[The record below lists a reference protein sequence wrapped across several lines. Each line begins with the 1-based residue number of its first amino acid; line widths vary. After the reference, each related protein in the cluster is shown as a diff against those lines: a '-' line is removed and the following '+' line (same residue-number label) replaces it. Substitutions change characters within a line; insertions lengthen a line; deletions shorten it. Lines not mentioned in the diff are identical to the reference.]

1 MNAMRLRKALALSS
15 PERCVAIQ
23 AAAFVP
29 IAALA
34 LQLMPVERAVSLVAR
49 LPGPRV
55 PLPVA
60 AAARLIDAV
69 TTGLGASCLIRA
81 IVLHAVL
88 ARQGRA
94 SAVVIGVAREG
105 GRLRAHA
112 WVEQAAQVV
121 SIEGSSGCVPLCRV
135 EAGGSVRVSAA

>member
-1 MNAMRLRKALALSS
+1 MSPMRLRRALALSNS
-15 PERCVAIQ
+15 ERLVAIQ

-34 LQLMPVERAVSLVAR
+34 VQLMPVDRAVTVVAR
-49 LPGPRV
+49 FPGPRT

-60 AAARLIDAV
+60 AAARLVDAV

-94 SAVVIGVAREG
+94 SAVVIGAAREG

-112 WVEQAAQVV
+112 WVEQDARVV
-121 SIEGSSGCVPLCRV
+121 SVEGSSGCVPLCRV
-135 EAGGSVRVSAA
+135 AAGRSVRVSAA